1 MALPDRLE
9 VARVPVLSDNY
20 VWLVHD
26 PASGATL
33 VIDPGEAETVL
44 AAAQERGWAISEI
57 WNTHW
62 HPDHTAGN
70 AAVQEATGAKLTGP
84 AREAEKIAGLDAT
97 VDEGDTLEF
106 AGHTARVL
114 HMPGHTQG
122 HVVYHFA
129 DDGLLFC
136 GDNLFAM
143 GCGRLF
149 EGTPAEMYENMR
161 RFEAMPDATIAY
173 GAHEYTLGNG
183 RYALVAEPDNQAIK
197 DRMVEVERLRA
208 AGEPT
213 MPTTIGQ
220 EKATNPFLRAKSV
233 EEFAERR
240 AAKDSFKA

>member
-1 MALPDRLE
+1 MALE

-26 PASGATL
+26 AVSGATL
-33 VIDPGEAETVL
+33 VIDPGEAAPVL
-44 AAAQERGWAISEI
+44 NAAKERGWAISEI

-62 HPDHTAGN
+62 HPDHIGGN
-70 AAVQEATGAKLTGP
+70 AAVVAATGAKLTGP
-84 AREAEKIAGLDAT
+84 AREADKIPNLDAT
-97 VDEGDTLEF
+97 VDEGDTVTF
-106 AGHTARVL
+106 AGHRAQVL

-149 EGTPAEMYENMR
+149 EGTPTEMHANMR
-161 RFEAMPDATIAY
+161 RFEAMPDDTIAY
-173 GAHEYTLGNG
+173 GAHEYTLSNG
-183 RYALVAEPDNQAIK
+183 RYALTAEPENVAIRE
-197 DRMVEVERLRA
+197 RMVEVERLRE
-208 AGEPT
+208 AGKPT

-220 EKATNPFLRAKSV
+220 EKATNPFLRARSV

-240 AAKDSFKA
+240 AAKDSFKG